1 MTETYQFTTPWG
13 STVSVVGRK
22 NKNDYNTLCSCI
34 QHDEYHIQQIGAKRD
49 DVFID
54 IGAHVGGATIAA
66 ANFGM
71 KTVSV
76 EIFPENVKLITENL
90 ALSGLSPDDRIVAKA
105 IHHTAGQQINMI
117 YGDTTTE
124 SGLHHQ
130 FIGSTTDTVPTNV
143 ARNRVQAVT
152 TTSLVELFAKIDR
165 CRILKIDCEGAEWQ
179 CFKNVPDSIFDRI
192 DYIVGELHM
201 VPDAKTNNPL
211 DFLKLFRNK
220 FDDVSTEFKEIGFK
234 TAAENNTGIFNFVL
248 RHK

>member
-1 MTETYQFTTPWG
+1 MTETYEFTTPWG
-13 STVSVVGRK
+13 ASVSVVGRK
-22 NKNDYNTLCSCI
+22 GKNDYNTLCSCI
-34 QHDEYHIQQIGAKRD
+34 KHDEYHIQQLGKQGEL
-49 DVFID
+49 FID

-66 ANFGM
+66 AQFGM
-71 KTVSV
+71 KTISV
-76 EIFPENVKLITENL
+76 EIFPENVELITQNL

-105 IHHTAGQQINMI
+105 IHHTAGQQISMI
-117 YGDTTTE
+117 YGDPTTE

-130 FIGSTTDTVPTNV
+130 FIGSTTDKVPANV
-143 ARNRVQAVT
+143 ARNRVKMVP

-192 DYIVGELHM
+192 DFIVGELHM
-201 VPDAKTNNPL
+201 VPDAKASSPL

-220 FDDVSTEFKEIGFK
+220 FDDVSTEFGEVGFQ
-234 TAAENNTGIFNFVL
+234 AAAAQNVGIFNFVL